1 MKYIFVFR
9 VMMNGDN
16 SVPQISKY
24 YSSLD
29 DIEKEDG
36 MLVSIHPVRYD
47 GCSYDDF
54 LYPEVVQYRNGKFN
68 HYEIGYGYSWLS
80 IVSDTKRVKK
90 IDVSD
95 FIMYKNRA
103 FLSNHDLIDYL
114 ERHEGLDYVDVEE
127 SGNSSEL
134 KRTYANASFTMFKQD
149 IIRQKR
155 KLDDELDEYHRNA
168 GCQP

>member
-1 MKYIFVFR
+1 MDRYIFVFR
-9 VMMNGDN
+9 IMMNGDN
-16 SVPQISKY
+16 SVPEISKY

-29 DIEKEDG
+29 DIEKDDG

-47 GCSYDDF
+47 GCTYDDF
-54 LYPEVVQYRNGKFN
+54 LYPEVVQYKNDKYK
-68 HYEIGYGYSWLS
+68 HYEIGYGYSWLTILEES
-80 IVSDTKRVKK
+80 TKVKK

-103 FLSNHDLIDYL
+103 FLSNHDLTDYL
-114 ERHEGLDYVDVEE
+114 EKHEGLYYQDVK
-127 SGNSSEL
+127 SSEDDL

-155 KLDDELDEYHRNA
+155 KLDDELDEYHRKA
-168 GCQP
+168 GCQF